1 MEIIELVS
9 FHLNY
14 FSNLLEVSF
23 RMNMDTEDE
32 IRYDKIY
39 FDEIKDFGFDFIPE
53 TYDDDDLN
61 SDYYDEDDNVNEDE
75 ILTVLNEYY
84 VVFSDK
90 LPKTEFY

>member
-1 MEIIELVS
+1 MEIIELVL
-9 FHLNY
+9 FHINY
-14 FSNLLEVSF
+14 FSNVLEVSF

-53 TYDDDDLN
+53 SNEEYDLN
-61 SDYYDEDDNVNEDE
+61 GDYYEEDDKIDEDE
-75 ILTVLNEYY
+75 IITFLNEYY
-84 VVFSDK
+84 VVFPDK

>member
-39 FDEIKDFGFDFIPE
+39 FDEIKDFGFDFIRE
-53 TYDDDDLN
+53 TYDDDGLN

-75 ILTVLNEYY
+75 ILTFLNEYY
-84 VVFSDK
+84 VVFPDK

>member
-1 MEIIELVS
+1 
-9 FHLNY
+9 
-14 FSNLLEVSF
+14 
-23 RMNMDTEDE
+23 MDTEDE

-61 SDYYDEDDNVNEDE
+61 SDYYDEDDNDNEDE
-75 ILTVLNEYY
+75 ILTFLNEYY

>member
-39 FDEIKDFGFDFIPE
+39 FDEIKDFGFDFIRE

-75 ILTVLNEYY
+75 ILTFLNEYY
-84 VVFSDK
+84 VVFPDK